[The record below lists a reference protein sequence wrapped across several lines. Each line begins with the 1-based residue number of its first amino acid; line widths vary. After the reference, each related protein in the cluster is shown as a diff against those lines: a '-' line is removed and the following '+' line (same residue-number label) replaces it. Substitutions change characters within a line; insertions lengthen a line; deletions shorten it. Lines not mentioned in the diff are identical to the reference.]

1 MLSYATGNVAKRM
14 VNRQRE
20 STHSTTL
27 YFLSAGRDLAS
38 SSKSFLVCEQYYGSN
53 HEGDGK
59 SKFVDI
65 DEVSED
71 VQGSNSC

>member
-1 MLSYATGNVAKRM
+1 M
-14 VNRQRE
+14 
-20 STHSTTL
+20 
-27 YFLSAGRDLAS
+27 AS

-53 HEGDGK
+53 EELDGK
-59 SKFVDI
+59 PKFFYI

>member
-14 VNRQRE
+14 VNRQRG

-53 HEGDGK
+53 DELDGK
-59 SKFVDI
+59 PKFFYI